1 MRGAERQGSG
11 VGCEQEDRGIHL
23 TLMLRC
29 DIFAASQARGRNT
42 PSPVEMYNA
51 VNHAVYGWL
60 ASGPKLRLPS
70 YAEVAAEMLALGAPP
85 QSIPMPQIQTLQPG
99 EILWREPLAEQAP
112 CTRARRSVDTAEC
125 DPEISD
131 SECDPGVSDS
141 E

>member
-1 MRGAERQGSG
+1 MGRLRGAERQGSG

-29 DIFAASQARGRNT
+29 DIFAADQAPGPYT
-42 PSPVEMYNA
+42 PRPVEMYNA

-85 QSIPMPQIQTLQPG
+85 QSIPMPQIHTLQPG
-99 EILWREPLAEQAP
+99 EIVVAQPLPEQAP
-112 CTRARRSVDTAEC
+112 RTRARRSVDTAEC
-125 DPEISD
+125 DPDVPD
-131 SECDPGVSDS
+131 SE
-141 E
+141 